1 MELITKNEKETLSFA
16 KKIALEAKGGNIF
29 ALFGDLGSGKTTFT
43 KGLALGLGIK
53 KTITSPTFTIMKQY
67 PLTEGAV
74 AKFLAHID
82 CYRLTS
88 KEDLCAIGF
97 FEIIN
102 NPDYIVVLEWPE
114 CIWPEI
120 KDRALRINFEH
131 ISETERKI
139 SR

>member
-1 MELITKNEKETLSFA
+1 MELVTKSEKETFDFA
-16 KKIALEAKGGNIF
+16 KKIAIKAKGGDIY
-29 ALFGDLGSGKTTFT
+29 ALFGDLGSGKTTFA

-53 KTITSPTFTIMKQY
+53 KTVTSPTFTIMKQY
-67 PLTEGAV
+67 PLAADAV
-74 AKFLAHID
+74 AKFLVHID

-97 FEIIN
+97 FEIID

-120 KDRALRINFEH
+120 KDKAEKINFEH
-131 ISETERKI
+131 LSETQRKI
-139 SR
+139 SL